1 MGAIGK
7 KIGSQANFFLQ
18 ELTKS
23 AKQVVANVPYLGEF
37 EVSNI
42 LAAIKVYLEL
52 DERLSLQEWCSKN
65 KDAAQAGLVNSHR
78 LLLAMGL

>member
-7 KIGSQANFFLQ
+7 KIGSQANIFLQ

-37 EVSNI
+37 DVSNI
-42 LAAIKVYLEL
+42 LSSIKVYLEV
-52 DERLSLQEWCSKN
+52 DERLNL
-65 KDAAQAGLVNSHR
+65 
-78 LLLAMGL
+78 